1 MNMNK
6 WQFQINKKMISPY
19 SLPKKTKKQKPESI
33 TCPIASSITN
43 AHFLQEKYLQTINRS
58 NSTNN
63 AKL

>member
-19 SLPKKTKKQKPESI
+19 SLPKKKKYRKHYLPYSFIYNKCE
-33 TCPIASSITN
+33 
-43 AHFLQEKYLQTINRS
+43 FLQEKNLQTINRS
-58 NSTNN
+58 NSTSN